1 MLWLLPVLSGVFG
14 AASLIM
20 FIWAILIADSESGMR
35 LAAAMQ
41 EVKPS
46 AIAQPP
52 GSEPWETADRAS
64 GISRMIAHL
73 PWVDRLQ
80 VQLLRAGWL
89 VKPSEFIAFSTLGAL
104 LLASLFMLVTG
115 SSWMGLPGLL
125 IAFCIVWLALKSRQ
139 ASRNR
144 ALSAQL
150 PDVLDMLCSSLRA
163 GFSVGQAMNRVQ
175 GQMPPPIATEFR
187 NALEEMRLGRS
198 LADALET
205 MVARTS
211 NYDLALVVSAVQTQ
225 LEIGGNIAE
234 VLSNIASMIR
244 ERVKLKGEIAVA
256 SAEGRLSATVLL
268 AMPVGMA
275 LVIRIMNGSYLD
287 PLVSTAEGRLML
299 ATGAALMVLGA
310 LILNKLT
317 AIEV

>member
-1 MLWLLPVLSGVFG
+1 
-14 AASLIM
+14 
-20 FIWAILIADSESGMR
+20 
-35 LAAAMQ
+35 
-41 EVKPS
+41 
-46 AIAQPP
+46 
-52 GSEPWETADRAS
+52 
-64 GISRMIAHL
+64 
-73 PWVDRLQ
+73 
-80 VQLLRAGWL
+80 
-89 VKPSEFIAFSTLGAL
+89 
-104 LLASLFMLVTG
+104 
-115 SSWMGLPGLL
+115 
-125 IAFCIVWLALKSRQ
+125 
-139 ASRNR
+139 
-144 ALSAQL
+144 
-150 PDVLDMLCSSLRA
+150 CSSLRA